1 MSQAQIAAKSSIA
14 KSFAFEVEKLYGAES
29 AATFLNAK
37 TKLVEAKLEMVRA
50 AWLLQHRG
58 VVRSF
63 CCFSALDRIQ
73 RSEIDGR
80 LQRRLGPSQGASHSD

>member
-1 MSQAQIAAKSSIA
+1 MSQAQVAAKRSVA

-29 AATFLNAK
+29 AATFLNGK

-50 AWLLQHRG
+50 SWLLQHRG

-63 CCFSALDRIQ
+63 CWLSRLDRI
-73 RSEIDGR
+73 
-80 LQRRLGPSQGASHSD
+80 